1 VLILKCKNIM
11 DKIRKKSIA
20 IGVLLILSIV
30 VGVLSIDP
38 VIDEMGN
45 LESVSVNSNAIK
57 IRAFMQ
63 FTLALIYASIPII
76 LYTMLKKVNTSLTIG
91 FLTFR
96 SISVAF
102 IFIGWLSILLLL
114 ELSDE
119 FLQAE
124 SSGSAHFQTLDNL
137 LRSGRDLV
145 NHVAM
150 PLILSVGNLM
160 FYSILYQSK
169 LIPRWLSIWGLIAT
183 VLSGILASIL
193 LMFNVINI
201 ITPSY
206 IMLALP
212 TALLEIVLA
221 LWLIIYGFDM
231 HLVNSNSKN
240 DKVSFAKV
248 S

>member
-1 VLILKCKNIM
+1 
-11 DKIRKKSIA
+11 
-20 IGVLLILSIV
+20 
-30 VGVLSIDP
+30 
-38 VIDEMGN
+38 
-45 LESVSVNSNAIK
+45 
-57 IRAFMQ
+57 
-63 FTLALIYASIPII
+63 
-76 LYTMLKKVNTSLTIG
+76 MLKKVNTSLTIG